1 MFALSCGGG
10 GSGNNFVPPPGG
22 GTPSPTPPQVLVALT
37 RLSSDTFTNPPG
49 QHASEVEPHAAA
61 FGSTIVTTFQ
71 VGRINQGGGVAIGF
85 ATSTNGGVSWTGG
98 TLPELTT
105 SFQNGSFSAASDT
118 VVAFDAAHGFW
129 LASTLTISAIERVAV
144 SRSRDGLNWDN
155 PILLFATPNADKN
168 WIVCDNTSSSP
179 HFGKCYMQWDDP
191 SQAGLIYMSTS
202 SDGGATWGTPK
213 NTPDR
218 GTGIGGQPVVQPN
231 GNVIVP
237 ILNQPSQADPTERQL
252 AFRSTDGGA
261 TWSAITTIATVAEHA
276 PAGGLRSL
284 ALPSAQID
292 SAGNVY
298 VFWQDCRFRPVCA
311 SNDIV
316 MSTSADG
323 LSWTAP
329 VRIPLDATT
338 STVDHFLPAI
348 GVDPSSGGTSA
359 HLALLY
365 YFYPETI
372 CTFATCSLNIG
383 FVTSQ
388 DGGTSWSPPVTLVSG
403 MLLSSLP
410 NTTSGV
416 MVGDYFATVFSGG
429 RAFPILTLA
438 NLPSG
443 TTLDQAIYTTAS
455 GQTALAA
462 SRVFTRAERAM
473 PNAISDH
480 PRGYYDLDRE
490 HPVRPPSKKVARK
503 K

>member
-1 MFALSCGGG
+1 M
-10 GSGNNFVPPPGG
+10 
-22 GTPSPTPPQVLVALT
+22 
-37 RLSSDTFTNPPG
+37 
-49 QHASEVEPHAAA
+49 E
-61 FGSTIVTTFQ
+61 
-71 VGRINQGGGVAIGF
+71 
-85 ATSTNGGVSWTGG
+85 
-98 TLPELTT
+98 
-105 SFQNGSFSAASDT
+105 
-118 VVAFDAAHGFW
+118 
-129 LASTLTISAIERVAV
+129 
-144 SRSRDGLNWDN
+144 
-155 PILLFATPNADKN
+155 
-168 WIVCDNTSSSP
+168 
-179 HFGKCYMQWDDP
+179 
-191 SQAGLIYMSTS
+191 
-202 SDGGATWGTPK
+202 
-213 NTPDR
+213 
-218 GTGIGGQPVVQPN
+218 
-231 GNVIVP
+231 
-237 ILNQPSQADPTERQL
+237 
-252 AFRSTDGGA
+252 
-261 TWSAITTIATVAEHA
+261 AEHA
-276 PAGGLRSL
+276 PAGNLRSL
-284 ALPSAQID
+284 ALPTAQSD

-298 VFWQDCRFRPVCA
+298 VFWHDCRFRQGCTA
-311 SNDIV
+311 NDLV
-316 MSTSADG
+316 MSTSLDG
-323 LSWTAP
+323 LIWTAP
-329 VRIPLDATT
+329 VRVPLDATT